1 MLKRAMQ
8 TAAWFDPDEYDIK
21 HIRFLNEIN
30 AAVGYLMSLYF
41 GRTWFIHCSD
51 DRFVKEWLMTR
62 FNKNTQESFLPDAP
76 ISSIIVIQALVENH
90 TLASLDLFRVMSL
103 ALIIIPD
110 V

>member
-1 MLKRAMQ
+1 
-8 TAAWFDPDEYDIK
+8 
-21 HIRFLNEIN
+21 
-30 AAVGYLMSLYF
+30 
-41 GRTWFIHCSD
+41 
-51 DRFVKEWLMTR
+51 MTR